1 MQAISPDTADGVVTP
16 RSSNAR
22 QLSNIVRTG
31 EADLRANQAA
41 LMSAR
46 QAQALLVAGPQSVF
60 SGGILRRFTALLLP
74 VLCGLLLLL
83 LLSQALLALNPEQ
96 PQKQLMASR
105 KTT

>member
-1 MQAISPDTADGVVTP
+1 MQAISLDTADGVVTP

-22 QLSNIVRTG
+22 QLSNIVRPG
-31 EADLRANQAA
+31 EAEVRPNQAA
-41 LMSAR
+41 PMSTR
-46 QAQALLVAGPQSVF
+46 HAQALLLAGPQSVF